1 MADVLDPQLASEWA
15 TWERE
20 RPRLLDEHEGKW
32 ALIIGDTVA
41 GVFAAE
47 SECLDAGERQC
58 GDHPFLPKLIVAGE
72 ELIDLGLIGLF
83 R

>member
-1 MADVLDPQLASEWA
+1 MSLAREA
-15 TWERE
+15 CERLQ
-20 RPRLLDEHEGKW
+20 LLDEHEGEW

-47 SECLDAGERQC
+47 AECLDAGERQC
-58 GDHPFLPKLIVAGE
+58 GDRPFLPKLIVAGE